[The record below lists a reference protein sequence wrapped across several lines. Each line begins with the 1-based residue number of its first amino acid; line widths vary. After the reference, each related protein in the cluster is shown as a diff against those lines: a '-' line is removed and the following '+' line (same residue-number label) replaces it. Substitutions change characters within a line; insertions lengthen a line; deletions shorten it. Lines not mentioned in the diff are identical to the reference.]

1 MGGRA
6 GRKGGAGN
14 REEEE
19 AMQGR
24 GAEATGQGGW
34 AENKLQSGGG
44 VPQEDRESS
53 QPPSLELSSPCT
65 GRNQREGVDL
75 LSCRIFWYV

>member
-6 GRKGGAGN
+6 GWKGGAGN

-44 VPQEDRESS
+44 VPQEDRQSS
-53 QPPSLELSSPCT
+53 Q
-65 GRNQREGVDL
+65 L
-75 LSCRIFWYV
+75 LSLSGTQFPMHWEDPERRG

>member
-34 AENKLQSGGG
+34 AENKLHSGVG
-44 VPQEDRESS
+44 EESLRKTGS
-53 QPPSLELSSPCT
+53 PVSFSLSGTQFPMHWEEPERR
-65 GRNQREGVDL
+65 G
-75 LSCRIFWYV
+75 

>member
-44 VPQEDRESS
+44 VPQEDRQSS
-53 QPPSLELSSPCT
+53 Q
-65 GRNQREGVDL
+65 L
-75 LSCRIFWYV
+75 LSLSGTQFPMHWEDPERRG

>member
-34 AENKLQSGGG
+34 AENKLRSGGG
-44 VPQEDRESS
+44 VPQEDRQSS
-53 QPPSLELSSPCT
+53 Q
-65 GRNQREGVDL
+65 L
-75 LSCRIFWYV
+75 LSLSGTQFPMHWEDPERRG